1 MRFAGGQT
9 NLHNGSWSCI
19 TARAVLLNEQLDFHM
34 RLFRLVQFIFLFA
47 AFGVFYDH
55 AVAEET
61 NSLNLSC
68 VSVDSIV
75 RLDSILSSS
84 SEKAQKTLVY
94 FRADWAIAGTYK
106 NDTYVP
112 SIAFMKAIG
121 NTKCVIAD
129 VTRVSDSGFLKRFD
143 ADGIPFFVLFDS
155 AGERVSTLKHAKD
168 FFEFKEWLSSATT
181 ERQPK

>member
-19 TARAVLLNEQLDFHM
+19 TARAVLLNEQLNFHM

-75 RLDSILSSS
+75 RLDSVLSSS
-84 SEKAQKTLVY
+84 SEKAEKTLVY

-106 NDTYVP
+106 NDTYVGFQRL
-112 SIAFMKAIG
+112 STRKISSSLRNGLVQLQRKG
-121 NTKCVIAD
+121 NQSNGWYFIQP
-129 VTRVSDSGFLKRFD
+129 D
-143 ADGIPFFVLFDS
+143 A
-155 AGERVSTLKHAKD
+155 RH
-168 FFEFKEWLSSATT
+168 
-181 ERQPK
+181 